1 MNELWQ
7 AFNLR
12 ALRRSLVTN
21 FILVLIVLT
30 IGYAI
35 MHAGLKRNMTNYV
48 INDLKSNLNFIA
60 RPFNSTNLETLISW
74 CQEIPRNSDKRI
86 TLIDHD
92 GKVHCDNY
100 ADIETLV
107 NHADRPEFIKALED
121 GEATSVRDSTT
132 SRQLMVYASKT
143 LVDQQSGQPI
153 VLRIAFPGKNLSTH
167 LNQFYILI
175 IKSFSLV
182 LGVFIIIFAW
192 SSIRIAIP
200 LKALE
205 KKLSIFKNF
214 TGDKNHVSTQLSDEW
229 ENVDYTIDQIYRD
242 LTTKIDEIDR
252 SNDKISTIIE
262 SIADGLLAVEQ
273 NEKILF
279 GNATFIKDFNISES
293 SLKTKSLLEVI
304 RDVDIRNAFA
314 SSMANQ
320 KIITIRFSRDQKKY
334 ELRVYPMLQSGAKT
348 IGAVGIFHDITQW
361 HLIQQM
367 REDFVANVSHEVR
380 TPLTAIKG
388 YAQILTSLSN
398 EETAQYPAYAQ
409 KIEQNVDRLANLF
422 QDILTLSVLE
432 SHERID
438 KDLVDSKE
446 MVSTTISNVSL
457 AYQDKNITIKQLI
470 ELESLWV
477 EGRLF
482 EQVITNL
489 LDNAYK
495 YTPNNGTI
503 EIKVYRNQKHDCLE
517 VSDTGIGIPE
527 SAINRIFE
535 RFYRVD
541 ESRSRNIGGTGL
553 GLAIVKHIVNKH
565 QGSINV
571 SSKPNLGTKFIVQ
584 IPAKV

>member
-12 ALRRSLVTN
+12 ALRRSLVVN
-21 FILVLIVLT
+21 FILVLIVLS

-35 MHAGLKRNMTNYV
+35 MHVGLKRNMTSYV
-48 INDLKSNLNFIA
+48 VNDLQSNLNFIA
-60 RPFNSTNLETLISW
+60 RPFHNTNLETLISW
-74 CQEIPRNSDKRI
+74 CQEIPRNSEKRI
-86 TLIDHD
+86 SLIDHD

-107 NHADRPEFIKALED
+107 NHSDRPEFITALEV
-121 GEATSVRDSTT
+121 GEASSVRNSTT
-132 SRQLMVYASKT
+132 SSQLMVYAAKS
-143 LVDQQSGQPI
+143 LVDQRSGKRM
-153 VLRIAFPGKNLSTH
+153 VLRIALPGKNLSTH
-167 LNQFYILI
+167 LNQFYILV

-205 KKLSIFKNF
+205 RKLSIFKNF

-314 SSMANQ
+314 SSMSDQ

-348 IGAVGIFHDITQW
+348 IGAVGIFHDITQG

-398 EETAQYPAYAQ
+398 EEAAQFPAYAQ
-409 KIEQNVDRLANLF
+409 KIEQNVNRLANLF

-446 MVSTTISNVSL
+446 MINTTISNVSL
-457 AYQDKNITIKQLI
+457 AYQEKNIAIKQNI

-495 YTPNNGTI
+495 YTPNDGTI
-503 EIKVYRNQKHDCLE
+503 EIKVYRNHKHDCLE

-565 QGSINV
+565 QGTISV

>member
-12 ALRRSLVTN
+12 ALRRSLVVN
-21 FILVLIVLT
+21 FVLVLIVLG

-35 MHAGLKRNMTNYV
+35 MHVELKRNMTNYV
-48 INDLKSNLNFIA
+48 ANDLQSNLNFMV
-60 RPFNSTNLETLISW
+60 RPFHRTNLETLTSW
-74 CQEIPRNSDKRI
+74 CQEIPRNSGKRI

-100 ADIETLV
+100 ADIENLV
-107 NHADRPEFIKALED
+107 NHADRPEFIKALEH
-121 GEATSVRDSTT
+121 GEATSLRDSTT
-132 SRQLMVYASKT
+132 SGQLMVYASKALT
-143 LVDQQSGQPI
+143 DQNTQKPI
-153 VLRIAFPGKNLSTH
+153 VLRIALPENNLTIH

-175 IKSFSLV
+175 IKSFSVV
-182 LGVFIIIFAW
+182 LAVFIVIFLW

-205 KKLSIFKNF
+205 RKLSLFKNF
-214 TGDKNHVSTQLSDEW
+214 TGDKSQAPTQLNNEW

-293 SLKTKSLLEVI
+293 SLKTKSLLEII

-314 SSMANQ
+314 SSMAKQ
-320 KIITIRFSRDQKKY
+320 QIITIRFSRDQKKY

-348 IGAVGIFHDITQW
+348 IGAVGIFHDITQG

-398 EETAQYPAYAQ
+398 EEVAQYPAYAQ

-438 KDLVDSKE
+438 KDLVNSKE
-446 MVSTTISNVSL
+446 MINTTISNVSL
-457 AYQDKNITIKQLI
+457 AYQNKNITIKQQI

-495 YTPNNGTI
+495 YTPDNGSI
-503 EIKVYRNQKHDCLE
+503 EIKIYRNQNHDCLE
-517 VSDTGIGIPE
+517 VSDTGIGIPAT
-527 SAINRIFE
+527 AINRIFE

-565 QGSINV
+565 HGSISV
-571 SSKPNLGTKFIVQ
+571 TSEPNLGTTFVVK
-584 IPAKV
+584 IPTKI